1 VACVTCE
8 IEILRPLVH
17 ANLAPNA
24 NFAVCGDLHR
34 PPPIAAKSDRQ
45 IIAGLK
51 RRDPDAMAD
60 LYGRYGR
67 RIYCLAHHIV
77 GSTHV
82 AEEITQDTFLRAWTR
97 AQLISDTVDALMPW
111 LVVTARNLAID
122 HLRSIRNQRCEYTTY
137 ESVPP
142 PSDPQFY
149 LSGHEAT
156 LRLAFDGLPAE
167 QRTVIQCAYFEGL
180 TQTEISERMGRS
192 LGTVKT
198 WARSALRTLRR
209 SFVVSDSVLGDES
222 LDSKDQRRGM
232 FL

>member
-1 VACVTCE
+1 
-8 IEILRPLVH
+8 
-17 ANLAPNA
+17 
-24 NFAVCGDLHR
+24 
-34 PPPIAAKSDRQ
+34 
-45 IIAGLK
+45 
-51 RRDPDAMAD
+51 MAD
-60 LYGRYGR
+60 LYSRYGR

-122 HLRSIRNQRCEYTTY
+122 HLRSIRNERCEYTTY
-137 ESVPP
+137 ESVDA
-142 PSDPQFY
+142 PSHPQFY